1 MCTFQGPAIST
12 CATHDTPDVR
22 TGRRE
27 GAAPQDLHIG
37 SCSYA
42 NLVLGSLMMRPD
54 DAFRRLSARCGLG
67 PISPTDRHL
76 SSNCVLCGARMHED
90 HIQNCI
96 HTQLYRIMRH
106 DTIGYWL
113 HDHIATR
120 KKWTVI
126 HEQKTWVEH
135 AGANQKPDLF
145 LPDTNQAIDVGIVQ
159 PKSVASYYKA
169 KMQAYGARTMPII
182 LGTNGTIHEES
193 RKHLEYLGV
202 DIPKFMAYAI
212 FVIEYQHH
220 KATIDYMA
228 RVNSGLKGKMAAA
241 TDGRALS

>member
-1 MCTFQGPAIST
+1 MMRS
-12 CATHDTPDVR
+12 DVSQC
-22 TGRRE
+22 
-27 GAAPQDLHIG
+27 GAAWPDL
-37 SCSYA
+37 
-42 NLVLGSLMMRPD
+42 
-54 DAFRRLSARCGLG
+54 
-67 PISPTDRHL
+67 PTNRHL
-76 SSNCVLCGARMHED
+76 SSNCVLRRPDAEDRMQGCTHARLH
-90 HIQNCI
+90 
-96 HTQLYRIMRH
+96 RITRH

-182 LGTNGTIHEES
+182 LGTNGTVHGEPRS
-193 RKHLEYLGV
+193 TRN
-202 DIPKFMAYAI
+202 
-212 FVIEYQHH
+212 
-220 KATIDYMA
+220 T
-228 RVNSGLKGKMAAA
+228 
-241 TDGRALS
+241 

>member
-1 MCTFQGPAIST
+1 
-12 CATHDTPDVR
+12 
-22 TGRRE
+22 
-27 GAAPQDLHIG
+27 
-37 SCSYA
+37 
-42 NLVLGSLMMRPD
+42 
-54 DAFRRLSARCGLG
+54 
-67 PISPTDRHL
+67 
-76 SSNCVLCGARMHED
+76 MHED

-145 LPDTNQAIDVGIVQ
+145 LPDTRQAVDVGIAR

-169 KMQAYGARTMPII
+169 KMQAHGARTMPII
-182 LGTNGTIHEES
+182 LGTNGTVHEES
-193 RKHLEYLGV
+193 RKHLECLGV
-202 DIPKFMAYAI
+202 GIPGFVACAI

-220 KATIDYMA
+220 KATADYMTKI
-228 RVNSGLKGKMAAA
+228 SSCLKGKTAAA
-241 TDGRALS
+241 PDGRALS